1 LNASHFNITLVTR
14 VDFRTT
20 HEVQV
25 AIVTPGRGSGHAR
38 VRRLAAGAVLILL
51 AQVPGA
57 VQADTQQELE
67 RARAKVKRIEKELR
81 SAQARLR
88 VVRAAVESLI
98 RQVQETAHQKFA
110 IERHIKDTNR
120 AVKKSG
126 RRVGELRG
134 RLNERARDVYIRGPL
149 ELVEVVL
156 EADSL
161 VDASDRVAFV
171 DALSRSD
178 ANLATG
184 IEAERQQL
192 RHYVDELARVRKDQV
207 ALLKLLR
214 AKSEDLEAKLGTLLA
229 VQKEIAGK
237 LAEAKEAVKTLEKKR
252 QQELLASIVAGQGR
266 PPPDLAEPGPFFACP
281 VDQPR
286 AYINDFGFPR
296 VGHTHQGNDIF
307 APYGTPIRAPFDG
320 NAVEGSNGLGGLSVH
335 VYAGNGTGDYVY
347 NAHLSQYAGVSGA
360 VTTGQLIGY
369 VGDSGNAEGT
379 PPHDHFE
386 YHPGGGPAV
395 TPYFYLNE
403 VCGPG
408 GAG

>member
-1 LNASHFNITLVTR
+1 M
-14 VDFRTT
+14 
-20 HEVQV
+20 
-25 AIVTPGRGSGHAR
+25 
-38 VRRLAAGAVLILL
+38 L

-57 VQADTQQELE
+57 VRADTQEELD
-67 RARAKVKRIEKELR
+67 RARAKVKRIERELR
-81 SAQARLR
+81 SAQGRLDA
-88 VVRAAVESLI
+88 VRLAVESLT
-98 RQVQETAHQKFA
+98 RQVAQALAQKSA
-110 IERHIKDTNR
+110 IEDHIKDTRR
-120 AVKKSG
+120 AVKASG
-126 RRVGELRG
+126 RRIGELQG

-156 EADSL
+156 EAESL
-161 VDASDRVAFV
+161 VDVSDRVAFI

-178 ANLATG
+178 SNLAVG
-184 IEAERQQL
+184 IDVERQQL
-192 RHYVDELARVRKDQV
+192 RRYVDELAQVRKDQV

-214 AKSEDLEAKLGTLLA
+214 GKGAELEEKLAASLA
-229 VQKEIAGK
+229 IQKEIAGK
-237 LAEAKEAVKTLEKKR
+237 LAEAKEAVETLEKKR

-266 PPPDLAEPGPFFACP
+266 PPPDLGEPGPFYRCP

-307 APYGTPIRAPFDG
+307 APHGTPIRAPFDG

-335 VYAGNGTGDYVY
+335 VYASNGTSDYVY
-347 NAHLSQYAGVSGA
+347 NAHLSQYAGVSGS
-360 VTTGQLIGY
+360 VTAGDLIGY
-369 VGDSGNAEGT
+369 VGDTGNAAGA

>member
-1 LNASHFNITLVTR
+1 MTSS
-14 VDFRTT
+14 
-20 HEVQV
+20 
-25 AIVTPGRGSGHAR
+25 RGSGRAWL
-38 VRRLAAGAVLILL
+38 RRLSAAGVLVLL

-57 VQADTQQELE
+57 VQADTKAELD
-67 RARAKVKRIEKELR
+67 RARAKVKRIERELR
-81 SAQARLR
+81 SAQARLDG
-88 VVRAAVESLI
+88 VRLAVESLV
-98 RQVQETAHQKFA
+98 RQVAQAMAQKSA
-110 IERHIKDTNR
+110 VEGHIKDTRR
-120 AVKKSG
+120 AVRSSG
-126 RRVGELRG
+126 KRIGELQG
-134 RLNERARDVYIRGPL
+134 RLNERARDVYMRGPL
-149 ELVEVVL
+149 EVVEVVL
-156 EADSL
+156 EAESF
-161 VDASDRVAFV
+161 VDVSDRVSFI

-178 ANLATG
+178 SNLAVG
-184 IEAERQQL
+184 IDVERQQL
-192 RHYVDELARVRKDQV
+192 RRYIDELALVRRDQV

-214 AKSEDLEAKLGTLLA
+214 SKGQELEEKLAATRGI
-229 VQKEIAGK
+229 QQEIAGK
-237 LAEAKEAVKTLEKKR
+237 LAEAKEAVKTLEQKY

-266 PPPDLAEPGPFFACP
+266 PPPDLAEPGPFFHCP

-296 VGHTHQGNDIF
+296 VGHTHQGNDVF
-307 APYGTPIRAPFDG
+307 APHGTPIRAPFDG

-347 NAHLSQYAGVSGA
+347 NAHLSQYAGVGGA
-360 VTTGQLIGY
+360 VRAGDLIGY
-369 VGDSGNAEGT
+369 VGDTGNAAGA

>member
-1 LNASHFNITLVTR
+1 MTAN
-14 VDFRTT
+14 
-20 HEVQV
+20 
-25 AIVTPGRGSGHAR
+25 RGSGRAW
-38 VRRLAAGAVLILL
+38 VRRLAAAGVLLL
-51 AQVPGA
+51 LTQVPGA
-57 VQADTQQELE
+57 VQADTKQELDK
-67 RARAKVKRIEKELR
+67 ARAKVKRIERELR
-81 SAQARLR
+81 SAQARLDA
-88 VVRAAVESLI
+88 VRLAVESLV
-98 RQVQETAHQKFA
+98 RQVAQAMAQKSA
-110 IERHIKDTNR
+110 IEGHIKDTRR
-120 AVKKSG
+120 AVKTSG
-126 RRVGELRG
+126 RRIGELQE

-149 ELVEVVL
+149 EIVEVVL
-156 EADSL
+156 EAESL
-161 VDASDRVAFV
+161 VDVSDRVAFI

-178 ANLATG
+178 SNLAVG
-184 IEAERQQL
+184 IDVERQQL
-192 RHYVDELARVRKDQV
+192 RRYIDELAKVRKDQIS
-207 ALLKLLR
+207 LLKLLR
-214 AKSEDLEAKLGTLLA
+214 SKRTELDEKFAAMFA

-237 LAEAKEAVKTLEKKR
+237 LAEAKEAVKTLERKY

-286 AYINDFGFPR
+286 GYINDFGFPR

-335 VYAGNGTGDYVY
+335 VYASNGTGDFVY
-347 NAHLSQYAGVSGA
+347 NAHMSQYAGVSGA
-360 VTTGQLIGY
+360 VQAGDLIGY
-369 VGDSGNAEGT
+369 VGDSGNAAGT

-386 YHPGGGPAV
+386 YHPGGGSAV

>member
-1 LNASHFNITLVTR
+1 M
-14 VDFRTT
+14 
-20 HEVQV
+20 
-25 AIVTPGRGSGHAR
+25 
-38 VRRLAAGAVLILL
+38 AVLVLL

-57 VQADTQQELE
+57 VQADTQQELD
-67 RARAKVKRIEKELR
+67 RARAKVKRIERELR
-81 SAQARLR
+81 SAQARLND
-88 VVRAAVESLI
+88 VRAAVESLI
-98 RQVQETAHQKFA
+98 RQIQEAAHQKLA
-110 IERHIKDTNR
+110 IEDHIKATNR
-120 AVKKSG
+120 AIKKSG
-126 RRVGELRG
+126 RRIGELQG

-149 ELVEVVL
+149 EMVEVVL
-156 EADSL
+156 EAESF
-161 VDASDRVAFV
+161 VDVSDRVSFI

-178 ANLATG
+178 ANLAVG
-184 IEAERQQL
+184 IDVERQQL
-192 RHYVDELARVRKDQV
+192 RRYVDELAQVRRDQV

-214 AKSEDLEAKLGTLLA
+214 SKSKDLETKLATITA
-229 VQKEIAGK
+229 VQEKIAAK
-237 LAEAKEAVKTLEKKR
+237 LAEAKEAVKTLEKRR
-252 QQELLASIVAGQGR
+252 QQELLATIVAGQGR
-266 PPPDLAEPGPFFACP
+266 PPPDLAEPGPFYACP

-335 VYAGNGTGDYVY
+335 VYASNGTGDFVY
-347 NAHLSQYAGVSGA
+347 NAHLSQHAGVSGTVSA
-360 VTTGQLIGY
+360 GDLIGY

-386 YHPGGGPAV
+386 YHPGGGSAV

>member
-1 LNASHFNITLVTR
+1 
-14 VDFRTT
+14 
-20 HEVQV
+20 
-25 AIVTPGRGSGHAR
+25 VTPDRGSSRAWL
-38 VRRLAAGAVLILL
+38 RRLASAAVLIVL
-51 AQVPGA
+51 AQIPGA
-57 VQADTQQELE
+57 VQADTQEELD
-67 RARAKVKRIEKELR
+67 RARAKVKRIERELR
-81 SAQARLR
+81 SAQNRLNA
-88 VVRAAVESLI
+88 VRAAVESLI
-98 RQVQETAHQKFA
+98 RQVQEAAHQKFA
-110 IERHIKDTNR
+110 IERHIKDTKR
-120 AVKKSG
+120 SVKRSG
-126 RRVGELRG
+126 RRIGELRG

-156 EADSL
+156 EAESL
-161 VDASDRVAFV
+161 GDVSDRVAFI

-178 ANLATG
+178 ANLAVG
-184 IEAERQQL
+184 IGVERQQL
-192 RHYVDELARVRKDQV
+192 RRYVDELARVRKDQV
-207 ALLKLLR
+207 AMLKLLR
-214 AKSEDLEAKLGTLLA
+214 SKSEDLEGKLAALLA

-237 LAEAKEAVKTLEKKR
+237 LAEAREAVKTLEKKR

-266 PPPDLAEPGPFFACP
+266 PPPDLAEPGPFYACP

-307 APYGTPIRAPFDG
+307 AQYGTPIRAPFEG

-335 VYAGNGTGDYVY
+335 VYASNGTGDYVY
-347 NAHLSQYAGVSGA
+347 NAHLSKYAGVSG
-360 VTTGQLIGY
+360 VVKPGDLIGY

-386 YHPGGGPAV
+386 YRPGGGPAV